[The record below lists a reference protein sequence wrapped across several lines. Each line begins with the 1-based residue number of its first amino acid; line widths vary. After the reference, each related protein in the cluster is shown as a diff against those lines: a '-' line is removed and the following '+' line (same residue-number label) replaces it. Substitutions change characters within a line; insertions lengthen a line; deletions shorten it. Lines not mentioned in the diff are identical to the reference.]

1 MATTHNRQKDDD
13 VTRQK
18 LAELEAALRE
28 CKMYADNLEKS
39 QAGLLTIN
47 RISSTVSQSL
57 ELGNILESAV
67 DNIIELLHVDAA
79 WIYLLNEEKNELELA
94 AHRNYSEEYSRI
106 KVGYGISGRVAMS
119 GEPILVEDVSKA
131 EGLLQSVKEQMSS
144 LVVVPLT
151 SKAKVNGTLGVNS
164 RSHRFFE
171 KSEIELLSIIGNQI
185 GVAVDNA
192 VLYNNQLDIA
202 EKLRASEGRYRTL
215 FESALDAIWI
225 NDLKGNLVQVNKVA
239 EDLLGFS
246 IEELMKNKVKDLLP
260 KESLPLAIKIGKA
273 LLAGEEIEQPY
284 EQYITKKDGTPV
296 YVKMTTTLIKE
307 NGKPMFFMH
316 IGRDVT
322 REKELQQELQTAY
335 QQLSESHEQL
345 KLSQQQ
351 LIHAEKLTSLGQLAA
366 SIAHEVNNPLAGVL
380 LYTQLLEKKIRG
392 KNEVP
397 IDTAM
402 DYLSKMEFELV
413 RSTRLIRDLMDFA
426 KQTPLEFQEINLN
439 SVMDKALDLIAHS
452 AKTQHIE
459 VTREFDPKLP
469 PLMGDSHQLHQVFT
483 NLILN
488 AVQVMPDGGKL
499 TLSTSVTP
507 ENEIKAEVTDTGC
520 GIPPENMGK
529 LFTPFFTTKS
539 EVKGVGLGLAVSYG
553 IIKNHKGRI
562 EVASE
567 VNKGTT
573 FSVYLPLKG
582 T

>member
-1 MATTHNRQKDDD
+1 MAAKPDKPTDDD
-13 VTRQK
+13 CQQK
-18 LAELEAALRE
+18 LAEMETALHE
-28 CKMYADNLEKS
+28 CRIRTDNLEKS
-39 QAGLLTIN
+39 QAALVAIN

-57 ELGNILESAV
+57 ELGTILESAI
-67 DNIIELLHVDAA
+67 DNIIDLLHVDAA
-79 WIYLLNEEKNELELA
+79 WIYLLNDEKQELELV
-94 AHRNYSEEYSRI
+94 AHRGYSEEYNRI
-106 KVGYGISGRVAMS
+106 KSGKGISGKVAMS
-119 GEPILVEDVSKA
+119 GEPVVVDDIATA

-164 RSHRFFE
+164 KSKRFFD
-171 KSEIELLSIIGNQI
+171 KSEVEMLSTIGNQI

-192 VLYNNQLDIA
+192 VLYKQLFENA
-202 EKLRASEGRYRTL
+202 EKLRESEGRYRTL
-215 FESALDAIWI
+215 FESALDAIWV
-225 NDLKGNLVQVNKVA
+225 NDLNGKLVQVNKVA

-246 IEELMKNKVKDLLP
+246 IEELMKNRVKDLLP
-260 KESLPLAIKIGKA
+260 KESLPLAVKIGKA

-380 LYTQLLEKKIRG
+380 LYTQLMEKKLEKKELPDE
-392 KNEVP
+392 K
-397 IDTAM
+397 AL
-402 DYLSKMEFELV
+402 DYLTKMEFELQ
-413 RSTRLIRDLMDFA
+413 RSTRLIRNLMDFA
-426 KQTPLEFQEINLN
+426 KQTPLEFQEVNLN
-439 SVMDKALDLIAHS
+439 SVIEKSLDLIAHS

-459 VTREFDPKLP
+459 VTKELDPSLP

-488 AVQVMPDGGKL
+488 AVQVMSEGGKL
-499 TLSTSVTP
+499 TLRTSVTKN
-507 ENEIKAEVTDTGC
+507 NEIKAEVTDTGC

-562 EVASE
+562 EVDSE
-567 VNKGTT
+567 VDKGTT
-573 FSVYLPLKG
+573 FTVYLPLK
-582 T
+582 TS

>member
-1 MATTHNRQKDDD
+1 MATTPDKPTYDDF
-13 VTRQK
+13 RQK
-18 LAELEAALRE
+18 LVEMENALQK
-28 CKMYADNLEKS
+28 CKTHTDNLERS
-39 QAGLLTIN
+39 QAALLAIN

-57 ELGNILESAV
+57 ELGNILESAI

-79 WIYLLNEEKNELELA
+79 WIYLLNDEKKELELA
-94 AHRNYSEEYSRI
+94 AHRGYSEEFSRI
-106 KVGYGISGRVAMS
+106 KIGRGISGKVAMS
-119 GEPILVEDVSKA
+119 GEPVVVDDVSKA

-164 RSHRFFE
+164 KSKRFFD
-171 KSEIELLSIIGNQI
+171 KSEVEMISTIGNQI

-192 VLYNNQLDIA
+192 VLYKQQLENA
-202 EKLRASEGRYRTL
+202 EKLRESEGRYRTL

-225 NDLKGNLVQVNKVA
+225 NDLHGNLVQVNKVA
-239 EDLLGFS
+239 EELLGFS
-246 IEELMKNKVKDLLP
+246 IEELMKNRVKDLLP
-260 KESLPLAIKIGKA
+260 KESLPLAVKIGKA

-380 LYTQLLEKKIRG
+380 LYTQLMEKKIG
-392 KNEVP
+392 KKEMP
-397 IDTAM
+397 EEKAL
-402 DYLSKMEFELV
+402 DYLSKMEFELQ
-413 RSTRLIRDLMDFA
+413 RSTRLIRNLMDFA
-426 KQTPLEFQEINLN
+426 KQTPLEFHEVNLN
-439 SVMDKALDLIAHS
+439 SVIEKSLDLIAHS

-459 VTREFDPKLP
+459 VIKELDPELP

-488 AVQVMPDGGKL
+488 AVQVMPEGGKL
-499 TLSTSVTP
+499 TLRTLVTRD
-507 ENEIKAEVTDTGC
+507 NEIKAEVTDTGY
-520 GIPPENMGK
+520 GIPSENMGK

-562 EVASE
+562 EVDSE
-567 VNKGTT
+567 VDKGTT
-573 FSVYLPLKG
+573 FIVYLPLK
-582 T
+582 TD

>member
-1 MATTHNRQKDDD
+1 MAAKPDKPTDDD
-13 VTRQK
+13 CQQK
-18 LAELEAALRE
+18 LAEMETALHE
-28 CKMYADNLEKS
+28 CRIRTDNLEKS
-39 QAGLLTIN
+39 QAALVAIN

-57 ELGNILESAV
+57 ELGTILESAI
-67 DNIIELLHVDAA
+67 DNIIDLLHVDAA
-79 WIYLLNEEKNELELA
+79 WIYLLNDEKQELELV
-94 AHRNYSEEYSRI
+94 AHRGYSEEYNRI
-106 KVGYGISGRVAMS
+106 KSGKGISGKVAMS
-119 GEPILVEDVSKA
+119 GEPVVVDDIATA

-164 RSHRFFE
+164 KSKRFFD
-171 KSEIELLSIIGNQI
+171 KSEVEMLSTIGNQI

-192 VLYNNQLDIA
+192 VLYKQLFENA
-202 EKLRASEGRYRTL
+202 EKLRESEGRYRTL
-215 FESALDAIWI
+215 FESALDAIWV
-225 NDLKGNLVQVNKVA
+225 NDLNGKLVQVNKVA

-246 IEELMKNKVKDLLP
+246 IEELMKNRVKDLLP
-260 KESLPLAIKIGKA
+260 KESLPLAVKIGKA

-380 LYTQLLEKKIRG
+380 LYTQLMEKKLEKKELPDE
-392 KNEVP
+392 K
-397 IDTAM
+397 AL
-402 DYLSKMEFELV
+402 DYLTKMEFELQ
-413 RSTRLIRDLMDFA
+413 RSTRLIRNLMDFA
-426 KQTPLEFQEINLN
+426 KQTPLEFQEVNLN
-439 SVMDKALDLIAHS
+439 SVIEKSLDLIAHS

-459 VTREFDPKLP
+459 VTKELDSSLP

-488 AVQVMPDGGKL
+488 AVQVMSEGGKL
-499 TLSTSVTP
+499 TLRTSVTKN
-507 ENEIKAEVTDTGC
+507 NEIKAEVTDTGC

-562 EVASE
+562 EVDSE
-567 VNKGTT
+567 VDKGTT
-573 FSVYLPLKG
+573 FTVYLPLK
-582 T
+582 TS

>member
-1 MATTHNRQKDDD
+1 MAAKPDKPTDDD
-13 VTRQK
+13 CQQK
-18 LAELEAALRE
+18 LAEMETALHE
-28 CKMYADNLEKS
+28 CRIRTDNLEKS
-39 QAGLLTIN
+39 QAALVAIN

-57 ELGNILESAV
+57 ELGTILESAI
-67 DNIIELLHVDAA
+67 DNIIDLLHVDAA
-79 WIYLLNEEKNELELA
+79 WIYLLNDEKQELELV
-94 AHRNYSEEYSRI
+94 AHRGYSEEYNRI
-106 KVGYGISGRVAMS
+106 KSGKGISGKVAMS
-119 GEPILVEDVSKA
+119 GEPVVVDDIATA

-164 RSHRFFE
+164 KSKRFFD
-171 KSEIELLSIIGNQI
+171 KSEVEMLSTIGNQI

-192 VLYNNQLDIA
+192 VLYKQLFENA
-202 EKLRASEGRYRTL
+202 EKLRESEGRYRTL

-225 NDLKGNLVQVNKVA
+225 NDLHGNLVQVNKVA

-246 IEELMKNKVKDLLP
+246 IEELMKNRVKDLLP
-260 KESLPLAIKIGKA
+260 KESLPLAVRIGKA

-380 LYTQLLEKKIRG
+380 LYTQLMEKKLEKKELPDE
-392 KNEVP
+392 K
-397 IDTAM
+397 AL
-402 DYLSKMEFELV
+402 DYLTKMEFELQ
-413 RSTRLIRDLMDFA
+413 RSTRLIRNLMDFA
-426 KQTPLEFQEINLN
+426 KQTPLEFQEVNLN
-439 SVMDKALDLIAHS
+439 SVIEKSLDLIAHS

-459 VTREFDPKLP
+459 VTKELDSSLP

-488 AVQVMPDGGKL
+488 AVQVMSEGGKL
-499 TLSTSVTP
+499 TLRTSVTKN
-507 ENEIKAEVTDTGC
+507 NEIKAEVTDTGC

-562 EVASE
+562 EVDSE
-567 VNKGTT
+567 VDKGTT
-573 FSVYLPLKG
+573 FTVYLPLK
-582 T
+582 TS

>member
-1 MATTHNRQKDDD
+1 MAAKPDKPTDDD
-13 VTRQK
+13 CRQK
-18 LAELEAALRE
+18 LAEMETALHE
-28 CKMYADNLEKS
+28 CRIRTDNLEKS
-39 QAGLLTIN
+39 QAALVAIN

-57 ELGNILESAV
+57 ELGTILESAI
-67 DNIIELLHVDAA
+67 DNIIDLLHVDAA
-79 WIYLLNEEKNELELA
+79 WIYLLNDEKQELELV
-94 AHRNYSEEYSRI
+94 AHRGYSEEYNRI
-106 KVGYGISGRVAMS
+106 KSGKGISGKVAMS
-119 GEPILVEDVSKA
+119 GEPVVVDDIATA

-164 RSHRFFE
+164 KSKRFFD
-171 KSEIELLSIIGNQI
+171 KSEVEMLSTIGNQI

-192 VLYNNQLDIA
+192 VLYKQLFENA
-202 EKLRASEGRYRTL
+202 EKLRESEGRYRTL
-215 FESALDAIWI
+215 FESALDAIWV
-225 NDLKGNLVQVNKVA
+225 NDLNGKLVQVNKVA

-246 IEELMKNKVKDLLP
+246 IEELMKNRVKDLLP
-260 KESLPLAIKIGKA
+260 KESLPLAVKIGKA

-380 LYTQLLEKKIRG
+380 LYTQLMEKKLEKKELPDE
-392 KNEVP
+392 K
-397 IDTAM
+397 AL
-402 DYLSKMEFELV
+402 DYLTKMEFELQ
-413 RSTRLIRDLMDFA
+413 RSTRLIRNLMDFA
-426 KQTPLEFQEINLN
+426 KQTPLEFQEVNLN
-439 SVMDKALDLIAHS
+439 SVIEKSLDLIAHS

-459 VTREFDPKLP
+459 VTKELDSSLP

-488 AVQVMPDGGKL
+488 AVQVMSEGGKL
-499 TLSTSVTP
+499 TLRTSVTKN
-507 ENEIKAEVTDTGC
+507 NEIKAEVTDTGC

-562 EVASE
+562 EVDSE
-567 VNKGTT
+567 VDKGTT
-573 FSVYLPLKG
+573 FTVYLPLK
-582 T
+582 TS

>member
-1 MATTHNRQKDDD
+1 MAVKPDKTNDDSC
-13 VTRQK
+13 REK
-18 LAELEAALRE
+18 LAEMETALQE
-28 CKMYADNLEKS
+28 CKIHTDNLEKS
-39 QAGLLTIN
+39 QAALVAIN

-57 ELGNILESAV
+57 ELGTILESAI

-79 WIYLLNEEKNELELA
+79 WIYLLNDEKQELELA
-94 AHRNYSEEYSRI
+94 AHRGFSEEFNRLKI
-106 KVGYGISGRVAMS
+106 GQGISGQVVES
-119 GEPILVEDVSKA
+119 GLPMQVEDVANSKD
-131 EGLLQSVKEQMSS
+131 LWQSVKDQMSS

-164 RSHRFFE
+164 KSKRFFD
-171 KSEIELLSIIGNQI
+171 KSETELLSIIGNQI

-192 VLYNNQLDIA
+192 VLFNQQLENA
-202 EKLRASEGRYRTL
+202 EKLRESEGRYRTL

-246 IEELMKNKVKDLLP
+246 IEELMKNRVKDLLP
-260 KESLPLAIKIGKA
+260 KESLPLAVKIGKA

-335 QQLSESHEQL
+335 QKLSESHEQL

-380 LYTQLLEKKIRG
+380 LYTQLMEKKLEKKELPDE
-392 KNEVP
+392 K
-397 IDTAM
+397 AM
-402 DYLSKMEFELV
+402 DYLSKMEFELQ
-413 RSTRLIRDLMDFA
+413 RSTRLIRNLMDFA
-426 KQTPLEFQEINLN
+426 KQTPLEFQEVNLN
-439 SVMDKALDLIAHS
+439 SVIEKSLDLIAHS

-459 VTREFDPKLP
+459 VIKELDPKLP

-488 AVQVMPDGGKL
+488 AVQVMPEGGRL
-499 TLSTSVTP
+499 TLSTSVTKD
-507 ENEIKAEVTDTGC
+507 NEIKAEVTDTGC

-562 EVASE
+562 EVDSE
-567 VNKGTT
+567 VDKGTT
-573 FSVYLPLKG
+573 FAVYLPLK
-582 T
+582 TS